1 MRKRTCLKLGGV
13 KAPGANGMLEL
24 VLLSFVAG
32 LLLLGLRNPF
42 IWVLTYIYVDLIG
55 PQKIGWA
62 ILPKI
67 PFSLIAF
74 GAAFAGWLVFDR
86 KADVRFSFRQFL
98 LLLLLA
104 YCGLTTVM
112 AEFPVDAA
120 EKWAWVWKVLVFAI
134 FLPLTL
140 TSRLRIEAVALF
152 LVLAIGTVVID
163 GGIKTALGGGGYG
176 HLRFFVNEDSG
187 IYESSTLATAA
198 IAIIPLV
205 LWLARFGTVF
215 PPDWRVRLFAGALVF
230 ACLLIPVGTEART
243 GLLCIGVLAVLL
255 LRSTRRRFLYMGLA
269 GAVAMMAVP
278 FLPQS
283 FTERMD
289 TIKDHKGDQSAS
301 TRIAVWQWT
310 LEYVKDRPTGGGF
323 NAYLGNS
330 LDFQTTST
338 VSDGST
344 TVVETQTVTDQGR
357 AYHSGYFE
365 MLGEQGWP
373 GLGLWLLFHLIGI
386 VQMERIR
393 RRFAKGTTA
402 DERWFGQLANALQ
415 QSHLIYMVGALF
427 AGIAYQSFIYM
438 IAALEIA
445 LVFAVRRWGAAR
457 IARPGQSVRPA
468 DLPLPA
474 EGERA

>member
-1 MRKRTCLKLGGV
+1 
-13 KAPGANGMLEL
+13 MLEI
-24 VLLSFVAG
+24 VLLLFVAG

-86 KADVRFSFRQFL
+86 KEDVRFSFRQCL

-104 YCGLTTVM
+104 YCGLTMTM
-112 AEFPVDAA
+112 ADFPVDAA
-120 EKWAWVWKVLVFAI
+120 EKWSWVWKVLVFAI

-140 TSRLRIEAVALF
+140 TSRLRIEAAALF
-152 LVLAIGTVVID
+152 LVLAIGTVAID
-163 GGIKTALGGGGYG
+163 GGIKTATGGGGYG

-187 IYESSTLATAA
+187 IYESSTLSTAA

-215 PPDWRVRLFAGALVF
+215 RPDWRVRLFAGALIF

-243 GLLCIGVLAVLL
+243 GLLCIAVLAMLL

-269 GAVAMMAVP
+269 GAVAMMAIP

-310 LEYVKDRPTGGGF
+310 LEYVKDRPMGGGF

-330 LDFQTTST
+330 LDFETTST
-338 VSDGST
+338 VSDGNT

-357 AYHSGYFE
+357 AYHSSYFE

-373 GLGLWLLFHLIGI
+373 GLGLWLLFHAIGI
-386 VQMERIR
+386 FQMERIR

-438 IAALEIA
+438 IAALEIG
-445 LVFAVRRWGAAR
+445 LVFAVQRWGAAR
-457 IARPGQSVRPA
+457 IAGPGRSVRPMESSVR
-468 DLPLPA
+468 A